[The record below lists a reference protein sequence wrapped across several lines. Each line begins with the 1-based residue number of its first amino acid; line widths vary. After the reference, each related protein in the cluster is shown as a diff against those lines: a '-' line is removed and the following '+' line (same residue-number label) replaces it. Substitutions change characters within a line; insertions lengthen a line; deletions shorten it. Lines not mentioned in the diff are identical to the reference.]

1 MKIDVRSRGFRVSA
15 GIAAHLERR
24 LGFALDR
31 FGDRIAR
38 VSVRL
43 GDENG
48 PRGGEDKSC
57 RLAIELRGAGVLRV
71 QVTDRDLYAAI
82 DRAAHRA
89 QRAIA
94 RHVERDQRTLVEL
107 LGIADLVRAERQA
120 EGVE

>member
-1 MKIDVRSRGFRVSA
+1 MQIDVRSRGFRVSA

-38 VSVRL
+38 VAVRL

-57 RLAIELRGAGVLRV
+57 RLTVELRGAGTIRV
-71 QVTDRDLYAAI
+71 AVTDRDLYAAI
-82 DRAAHRA
+82 DRASHRA

-94 RHVERDQRTLVEL
+94 RHVERDHRTLVEL
-107 LGIADLVRAERQA
+107 LGLVSLEQQA
-120 EGVE
+120 EGVD

>member
-1 MKIDVRSRGFRVSA
+1 MQIDVRSRGFRVSA
-15 GIAAHLERR
+15 GISAHLERR

-38 VSVRL
+38 IAVRL

-57 RLAIELRGAGVLRV
+57 RLTIELRGSGTVRV
-71 QVTDRDLYAAI
+71 NVVDRDLYAAI

-89 QRAIA
+89 QRALA
-94 RHVERDQRTLVEL
+94 RLVERDRTTLVEL
-107 LGIADLVRAERQA
+107 LGIADLVAAQP
-120 EGVE
+120 EGVD